1 MYCKQVGE
9 HLCVVQYS
17 STGPPLLKWLG
28 YLRSDSEESRFDK
41 FPSHTSEF
49 PFIISLRPELW
60 QFPATY
66 YNGTLHLHNT
76 VTTPPDYTKSP
87 SPLLET
93 PNRIPST
100 ATKLCTDIITPSNG
114 VSKDP

>member
-1 MYCKQVGE
+1 MSGTTGVALEEGLPQVNSGPSD
-9 HLCVVQYS
+9 QYAAS
-17 STGPPLLKWLG
+17 M
-28 YLRSDSEESRFDK
+28 
-41 FPSHTSEF
+41 
-49 PFIISLRPELW
+49 PELW